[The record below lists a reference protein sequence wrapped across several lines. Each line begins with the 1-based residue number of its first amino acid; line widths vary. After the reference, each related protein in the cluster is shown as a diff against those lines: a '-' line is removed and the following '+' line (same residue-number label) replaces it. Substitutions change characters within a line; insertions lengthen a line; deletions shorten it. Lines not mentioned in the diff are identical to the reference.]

1 MYQGD
6 VDKYLKKSGDEKI
19 YTDNLIENENGFASY
34 RIVGDK
40 LILLNVYSKNG
51 KYWDEKFM
59 EIAKENSCKKIRF
72 GTRRNYRGFIRKYNY
87 KLAGY
92 ILEKGVK

>member
-1 MYQGD
+1 MPFDNYIYLTFHHQMY
-6 VDKYLKKSGDEKI
+6 I
-19 YTDNLIENENGFASY
+19 LI
-34 RIVGDK
+34 VL